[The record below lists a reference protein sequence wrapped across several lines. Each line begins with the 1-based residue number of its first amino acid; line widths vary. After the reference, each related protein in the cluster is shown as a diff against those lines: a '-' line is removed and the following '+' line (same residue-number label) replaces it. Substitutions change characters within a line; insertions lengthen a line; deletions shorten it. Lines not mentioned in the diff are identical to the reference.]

1 MEGYQFFN
9 YCPKG
14 GGLCGWQKTTK
25 QMEGARKGFC
35 HKWKVLHIAKILWRI
50 VCTSSH
56 KWCLPCHLFERLVNT
71 IKGMCYELGTI
82 CVWYNARV
90 DEKK

>member
-1 MEGYQFFN
+1 
-9 YCPKG
+9 
-14 GGLCGWQKTTK
+14 
-25 QMEGARKGFC
+25 
-35 HKWKVLHIAKILWRI
+35 
-50 VCTSSH
+50 
-56 KWCLPCHLFERLVNT
+56 LVNT